1 MKEVTQVPNKL
12 YIGNIPFSIS
22 EDELSKLFNSIGKVQ
37 NVYLPT
43 DKKTGRPRGF
53 AFVEMSSDDEA
64 YSAVDQLNG
73 TDIGGRNIKV
83 DIATERTERPYS
95 SPAPKQY
102 NSPRAKSLGV
112 DVCIV
117 CQSSGK
123 EVFGFD
129 EAVGGVCSE
138 CISALSK
145 AARPPRNNSYRN
157 PRY

>member
-1 MKEVTQVPNKL
+1 MPNKL

-22 EDELSKLFNSIGKVQ
+22 ENELSDLFNSVGNVQ
-37 NVYLPT
+37 NVFIPT
-43 DKKTGRPRGF
+43 DKDSGRPRGF
-53 AFVEMSSDDEA
+53 AFIEMSSDVEA
-64 YSAVDQLNG
+64 SAAVDQLN
-73 TDIGGRNIKV
+73 DANIDGRNIKV
-83 DIATERTERPYS
+83 AFATERPNQTYKPS
-95 SPAPKQY
+95 SPKQY
-102 NSPRAKSLGV
+102 NAPIAKSFGV

-145 AARPPRNNSYRN
+145 ATRPPRNNSYRN

>member
-1 MKEVTQVPNKL
+1 MSNKL

-22 EDELSKLFNSIGKVQ
+22 EDELSDLFSSIGNVS

-43 DKKTGRPRGF
+43 DKETGRSRGF
-53 AFVEMSSDDEA
+53 AFIEMSSEDEA
-64 YSAVDQLNG
+64 SAAVNKLNG
-73 TDIGGRNIKV
+73 KIVGGRNIKV
-83 DIATERTERPYS
+83 AIATERTDRPNNPY
-95 SPAPKQY
+95 PPKKY
-102 NSPRAKSLGV
+102 TPRADSLGV

-129 EAVGGVCSE
+129 PHVGGVCAD

-145 AARPPRNNSYRN
+145 ASRPPRSDSYRN
-157 PRY
+157 TRY